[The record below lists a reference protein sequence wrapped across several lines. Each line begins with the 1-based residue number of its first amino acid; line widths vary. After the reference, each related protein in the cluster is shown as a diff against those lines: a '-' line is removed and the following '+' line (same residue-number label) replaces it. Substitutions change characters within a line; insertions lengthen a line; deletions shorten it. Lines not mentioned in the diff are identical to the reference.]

1 MVARRSYGTARYG
14 SRRTAAAGCRG
25 YGECR
30 VDGRKVRRRIGP
42 KRVEGAN
49 TGLTRAQAERE
60 MRRLMAEVKP
70 WTATGDR
77 LPSRTS
83 PPATARTSRCWA
95 ASARR

>member
-60 MRRLMAEVKP
+60 MRRLMAEV
-70 WTATGDR
+70 
-77 LPSRTS
+77 SRTRRRRL
-83 PPATARTSRCWA
+83 TA
-95 ASARR
+95 